1 MAAMANVSKKSAAE
15 MTGELFREIGVLAL
29 VFYPVREGMGGEFS
43 WKSAIFF
50 IMGALGFWV
59 TGVIIERWRTT

>member
-1 MAAMANVSKKSAAE
+1 